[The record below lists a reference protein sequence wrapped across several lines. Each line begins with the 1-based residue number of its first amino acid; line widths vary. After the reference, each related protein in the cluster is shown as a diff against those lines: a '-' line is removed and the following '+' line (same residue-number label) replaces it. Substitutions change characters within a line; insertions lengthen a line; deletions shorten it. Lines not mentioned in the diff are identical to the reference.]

1 MKRIFL
7 HWGRTINLAADFK
20 HLSGNTSRNRCLTL
34 LSRPIPLAALLF
46 CLFTGVATQAAG
58 PKMGQFYLGLGGGV
72 YDPLF
77 TLDASEFDIDGPI
90 PTTTLFISLPGLSE
104 PLELDIQATTTENQT
119 QTENRPMI
127 SLGGMFGYQMTPE
140 FGAEIGLDLS
150 LLEIDIQNLFIL
162 QDVVPGNPETVN
174 IQVLPPDLL
183 PITFSGVY
191 TFLPNKRISP
201 YLGFG
206 VMIALLDNRRSQ
218 SVATDI
224 LVLDGGIEL
233 GYIAHAGIKMAVS
246 DTMYGFFDIKY
257 GRISNPE
264 IEDRFGTGIKVDK
277 YEVRHM
283 RFGVSYPLDLL

>member
-7 HWGRTINLAADFK
+7 NWGRTINLAADFK
-20 HLSGNTSRNRCLTL
+20 HLSGKTSRNRCLTL
-34 LSRPIPLAALLF
+34 LSRPAPLATLLL
-46 CLFTGVATQAAG
+46 CLFTSVSTQAAG

-90 PTTTLFISLPGLSE
+90 ATTTLLVSLPGVSE
-104 PLELDIQATTTENQT
+104 PLELDLLATTTENQT

-150 LLEIDIQNLFIL
+150 LLEIDIQGLFIL
-162 QDVVPGNPETVN
+162 QDVLPGNPETVN

-191 TFLPNKRISP
+191 TFLPNNRISP

-233 GYIAHAGIKMAVS
+233 GYIAHAGIKLAVS

>member
-7 HWGRTINLAADFK
+7 SWGRSINLAADDK
-20 HLSGNTSRNRCLTL
+20 HNSDKTGKNRYVLL
-34 LSRPIPLAALLF
+34 LSKLSPLATLMV
-46 CLFTGVATQAAG
+46 CLFTAVYAHAAG

-90 PTTTLFISLPGLSE
+90 PTTTLLISLPGVSE
-104 PLELDIQATTTENQT
+104 PLELDIQATSSELQV

-127 SLGGMFGYQMTPE
+127 SLGGLFGYQITPE

-150 LLEIDIQNLFIL
+150 MLEIDIQNLFIL
-162 QDVVPGNPETVN
+162 QDVLPGNPETVN
-174 IQVLPPDLL
+174 VQVLPPDLL
-183 PITFSGVY
+183 PISFSGIY

-224 LVLDGGIEL
+224 LVLNGGVEL
-233 GYIAHAGIKMAVS
+233 GYIAHAGIKLAVS

-257 GRISNPE
+257 GRISNPA
-264 IEDRFGTGIKVDK
+264 IEDRFNTAIKVEK

-283 RFGVSYPLDLL
+283 RFGISYPIDLF